1 MSALSME
8 TLLAELAEAA
18 GVRGCALST
27 ADGMIV
33 RSELRGRFRE
43 DVVSG
48 LASFLVSTTRRAFE
62 EGGEDDCVER
72 FVVHATHGKL
82 VIRRVNEAYLVV
94 ITDQFVRLEPL
105 LEIVDDIAA
114 RMGDASRMQDQD

>member
-1 MSALSME
+1 MSGMSLES
-8 TLLAELAEAA
+8 LLAELSEVD

-27 ADGMIV
+27 TDGMLV

-62 EGGEDDCVER
+62 EAGRPGRVER
-72 FVVHATHGKL
+72 FVVHATHGKM
-82 VIRRVNEAYLVV
+82 VIRNVQDSFLVV
-94 ITDQFVRLEPL
+94 ITDQFARLESL
-105 LEIVDDIAA
+105 LEAVDGIAVRMGEAA
-114 RMGDASRMQDQD
+114 RMEV

>member
-1 MSALSME
+1 MTSISMDS
-8 TLLAELAEAA
+8 LLAELNQAP
-18 GVRGCALST
+18 GVRGCGVTT

-33 RSELRGRFRE
+33 RADLAGRFRE

-62 EGGEDDCVER
+62 EVGRDGEVQR

-82 VIRRVNEAYLVV
+82 VIESVGEAYLAV
-94 ITDQFVRLEPL
+94 ITDQFARLDQL
-105 LEIVDDIAA
+105 LETVGDVALRMRELA
-114 RMGDASRMQDQD
+114 RMSD